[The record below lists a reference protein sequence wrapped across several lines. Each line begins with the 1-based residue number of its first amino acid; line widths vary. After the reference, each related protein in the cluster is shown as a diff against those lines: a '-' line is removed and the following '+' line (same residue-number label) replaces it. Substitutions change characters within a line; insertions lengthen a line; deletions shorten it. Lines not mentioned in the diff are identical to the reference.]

1 MLGGEGGGRVGVGGG
16 GEWRGGGVKR
26 VYHKFSLLASV
37 LTDVH
42 EHHTKYHTYF
52 PYSDADL
59 FSAIVFNFLYFVDV
73 LSG

>member
-1 MLGGEGGGRVGVGGG
+1 MLGGGGG
-16 GEWRGGGVKR
+16 GEWGWWWGGEEVKR

-52 PYSDADL
+52 PYPDADL
-59 FSAIVFNFLYFVDV
+59 FSSIVFNFLYFVAV